1 MLNIILA
8 DCDLELIPD
17 RLSGH
22 PSVRSYSKK
31 RGKQAKKILLDDNYV
46 HSAIRAN
53 YPHTDEELRRGRPDI
68 VHFNMV
74 YILDSI
80 PNKEDKIR
88 LFIHTRNNE
97 VITINPELRIPKSFS
112 RFAGVIEKLLMEGI
126 IKSEDGTVLLQLE
139 EVKDLRVFLD
149 GLGVDTIIGLSP
161 SGKATDL
168 VPLLEGNIAV
178 VLGGFS
184 KGDYISKFKP
194 DKWIKVYDEEL
205 TSWAVVAEVL
215 KFV

>member
-1 MLNIILA
+1 LLNIVLA

-17 RLSGH
+17 KLAGH

-31 RGKQAKKILLDDNYV
+31 RGKQAKKIILDDNYV

-88 LFIHTRNNE
+88 LYVHTRNNE
-97 VITINPELRIPKSFS
+97 VITIDPQLRIPRSFS
-112 RFAGVIEKLLMEGI
+112 RFAGVIEKLLFEGI
-126 IKSEDGTVLLQLE
+126 IKSEDGTVLLKLD
-139 EVKDLRVFLD
+139 EVEDLQTFLG
-149 GLGVDTIIGLSP
+149 GLDVDTVVGLSP
-161 SGKATDL
+161 TGKTSDL
-168 VPLLEGNIAV
+168 APLLGGNTAI

-184 KGDYISKFKP
+184 KGDFLSNFKP
-194 DKWIKVYDEEL
+194 DKWIKIYDEVL
-205 TSWAVVAEVL
+205 TTWAVVAEVL
-215 KFV
+215 KYV